1 MEKGD
6 FCPPKNTL
14 LHTNNA
20 STGEQHGSTFWHK
33 PCFINFMTT
42 MFFCIISI
50 ILKLKMQ
57 ISLFFFFV
65 LHLVNQISTSFAL

>member
-57 ISLFFFFV
+57 ISLFFFLFFI
-65 LHLVNQISTSFAL
+65 L